1 MPVWRVRRGSSS
13 GDSASAGVENS
24 QITQHARTRLL
35 YTAYR
40 DRPEAEKCRF
50 SGDATQPSVSL
61 TITGIDLKSKYNGK
75 SNSNGKHKYNSKYKG
90 KKIG

>member
-1 MPVWRVRRGSSS
+1 MSLSRR
-13 GDSASAGVENS
+13 
-24 QITQHARTRLL
+24 R
-35 YTAYR
+35 
-40 DRPEAEKCRF
+40 
-50 SGDATQPSVSL
+50 TQPSVSL